1 MPGVNGRELAER
13 TLELRPGMKV
23 LFMSGYTEDEDV
35 VLRHGVVEKELNF
48 LAKPYS
54 LRSLGAKI
62 QEVLG

>member
-23 LFMSGYTEDEDV
+23 LFMSGYTEDV
-35 VLRHGVVEKELNF
+35 VLRYGVVEKELNF

-54 LRSLGAKI
+54 LRSLGDKI

>member
-13 TLELRPGMKV
+13 TLEIRPGMKG
-23 LFMSGYTEDEDV
+23 LFMSGYTEDV
-35 VLRHGVVEKELNF
+35 VMRHGVVEKELNF

-54 LRSLGAKI
+54 LRSLGDKI